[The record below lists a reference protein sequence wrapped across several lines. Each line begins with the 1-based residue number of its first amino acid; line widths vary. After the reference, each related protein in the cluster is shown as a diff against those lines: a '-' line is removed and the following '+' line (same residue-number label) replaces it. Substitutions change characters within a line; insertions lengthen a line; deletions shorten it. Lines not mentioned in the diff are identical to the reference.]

1 MILSVPSGPFFANAS
16 IMKAEDRPLKAPH
29 WTILR
34 GFVYRTS
41 Q

>member
-1 MILSVPSGPFFANAS
+1 MMVSVPSGPFFANAS
-16 IMKAEDRPLKAPH
+16 IMKAEAWPLKAPH

-34 GFVYRTS
+34 GLVCRTS